1 MNTTIANKLKRLR
14 KQHGYSQ
21 EQVADHLHI
30 TQSTYGRMEN
40 GETNSWV
47 SYIESICK
55 LYNIEPKDLLQP
67 DNVVINNI
75 KDTKGAIFNNGY
87 PAKLTVNAKIFNN
100 GTINFLSEK
109 LVELYENRLKEKD
122 ALIDELKNRIKQDTN
137 L

>member
-14 KQHGYSQ
+14 KQHGFSQ

-30 TQSTYGRMEN
+30 TQSTYGRMIN
-40 GETNSWV
+40 VETNSWV

-75 KDTKGAIFNNGY
+75 KDTKGAIFNNG
-87 PAKLTVNAKIFNN
+87 
-100 GTINFLSEK
+100 TINFLSEK

-122 ALIDELKNRIKQDTN
+122 ALINELKNRIKQDTN

>member
-14 KQHGYSQ
+14 KQHGFSQ

-55 LYNIEPKDLLQP
+55 LYNIELKDLLQP
-67 DNVVINNI
+67 YNVVINNI
-75 KDTKGAIFNNGY
+75 KDTKGA
-87 PAKLTVNAKIFNN
+87 IFNN

-122 ALIDELKNRIKQDTN
+122 ALINELKNRIKEDTN

>member
-75 KDTKGAIFNNGY
+75 KDTKGAIFNNG
-87 PAKLTVNAKIFNN
+87 
-100 GTINFLSEK
+100 TINFLSEK